1 MNRTIAIYPGRF
13 QPFGKHHAATF
24 MWLQNKFGK
33 ENAYI
38 VTSDKVEPGKSPF
51 NFNEKKAIIELYG
64 IDPSHIIKVKNPYN
78 PVELYGQFDLETTS
92 AVFLVGEKDMGE
104 DPRFKIGPKKDGSPS
119 FFQSYKGNEDNLQS
133 ISKHGYLIAAP
144 HVSLK
149 VPGYGEM
156 SGTEIRTALGDT
168 SKTREEKKE
177 IFQEIF
183 GWYSDKMANYIF
195 DKLENKIS
203 EKFSKDWWVKK
214 LITEATELYK
224 VVYRDIQGDEVESIQ
239 RFNNTQEA
247 EKFVASYEWESD
259 FERFDGDGNLE
270 FARETMY
277 YNPDDKQSYY
287 GYSIEPESYQINEMG
302 TSLKEEGPCW
312 DGYKQIGMKKKGK
325 KKVPNCVP
333 INEGGNVFG
342 TTSPIAKSDIEP
354 TLEVFVDRLS
364 KLFPSKA
371 STFKTFEKLGSVGK
385 KELSGDIDLAY
396 DVKNFFPDGITPDL
410 KGWGLDET
418 KYKELVAGFTK
429 RAKNASP
436 EKINLRAIIALI
448 EEKIDNA
455 YDDIEVDS
463 KGSGSGALFCSI
475 QQYDTN
481 KKPLPKYVQ
490 VDVNIGNL
498 DWLTFSYYSNTYS
511 GNVKGLHRTQLML
524 SLFANKNYTF
534 SHGAGVVNK
543 ETGEKVANNSQE
555 AIALLNQIYGFN
567 LDRGILNDYFK
578 LEEYIKATLTT
589 EEYNAIIDRYL
600 KILDSTRADIP
611 ENLQDYWIANQS
623 RLGLKGK
630 FLPAD
635 SKLIQ
640 YQTLNESGS
649 AGGGRIGRSF
659 VEKTK
664 EEYIKKVLSKFPGF
678 KAARISGSYN
688 TSSKEDFGDID
699 LIVMIEGDDKK
710 KIKQELAA
718 FLSSLPDDVI
728 VPFKSEK
735 YKGKKTL
742 SSGELVTILYPIV
755 GATDEYI
762 QIDNIIAI
770 SEEESNFKQAFLDYP
785 AEIQGLLLGLSK
797 AILLEEDPQEIFK
810 RLGIKNVPEL
820 GPDEEYEFNL
830 SSVALTLRIVKLSSD
845 FKEIER
851 KEVWK
856 TTQWNTI
863 KQLFSNFNI
872 DGSFEDLLYDIVR
885 KVKNPRSRNRI
896 KGIFK
901 SMISIKS
908 GEVGTP
914 KGVNKQRALDK
925 VADVL

>member
-1 MNRTIAIYPGRF
+1 MNKIIAIYPGRF

-78 PVELYGQFDLETTS
+78 PVELYGQFDPETTS
-92 AVFLVGEKDMGE
+92 AVVLVGEKDMGE

-133 ISKHGYLIAAP
+133 LSKHGYLIAAP

-156 SGTEIRTALGDT
+156 SGTEIRNVLGDT

-177 IFQEIF
+177 LFQEIF

-195 DKLENKIS
+195 DKLENKMT
-203 EKFSKDWWVKK
+203 EAFSKDWWLDK
-214 LITEATELYK
+214 LL
-224 VVYRDIQGDEVESIQ
+224 
-239 RFNNTQEA
+239 QE
-247 EKFVASYEWESD
+247 D
-259 FERFDGDGNLE
+259 
-270 FARETMY
+270 
-277 YNPDDKQSYY
+277 
-287 GYSIEPESYQINEMG
+287 
-302 TSLKEEGPCW
+302 CW
-312 DGYKQIGMKKKGK
+312 DEYKQVGMKKKGNRQ
-325 KKVPNCVP
+325 VPNCVP

-342 TTSPIAKSDIEP
+342 TTSPIAKADIEP

-364 KLFPSKA
+364 KLFPTKA
-371 STFKTFEKLGSVGK
+371 ATFKQFEKLGSVGK

-475 QQYDTN
+475 QQYDAN

-490 VDVNIGNL
+490 ADINIGNL

-534 SHGAGVVNK
+534 GHGTGVVNK
-543 ETGEKVANNSQE
+543 ETGEKVASNSQE

-567 LDRGILNDYFK
+567 LDRDILNDYFK
-578 LEEYIKATLTT
+578 LEEYLKANLST

-611 ENLQDYWIANQS
+611 DNLQDYWIASQA

-649 AGGGRIGRSF
+649 AGGGRINRSF

-664 EEYIKKVLSKFPGF
+664 DEYIKKVLSKFPGF

-810 RLGIKNVPEL
+810 RLGINNVPEL

-830 SSVALTLRIVKLSSD
+830 SSVALTLRIVKLSSE
-845 FKEIER
+845 FKELER

-872 DGSFEDLLYDIVR
+872 DGTFEDLLYDIVR

>member
-1 MNRTIAIYPGRF
+1 MNKIIAVYPGRF

-78 PVELYGQFDLETTS
+78 PVELYGQFDPETTS

-144 HVSLK
+144 HISLK

-156 SGTEIRTALGDT
+156 SGTEIRTVLGDT

-203 EKFSKDWWVKK
+203 EKFSKDWWLNK
-214 LITEATELYK
+214 LL
-224 VVYRDIQGDEVESIQ
+224 
-239 RFNNTQEA
+239 QE
-247 EKFVASYEWESD
+247 D
-259 FERFDGDGNLE
+259 
-270 FARETMY
+270 
-277 YNPDDKQSYY
+277 
-287 GYSIEPESYQINEMG
+287 
-302 TSLKEEGPCW
+302 CW
-312 DGYKQIGMKKKGK
+312 DGYKQVGMKKKGK
-325 KKVPNCVP
+325 KLVPNCVP

-342 TTSPIAKSDIEP
+342 TTSPIAKADIEP

-371 STFKTFEKLGSVGK
+371 ATFKQFEKLGSVGK

-410 KGWGLDET
+410 KGWGLDEA

-475 QQYDTN
+475 QQYDAN

-490 VDVNIGNL
+490 TDINIGNL

-555 AIALLNQIYGFN
+555 AINLLNQIYDFN
-567 LDRGILNDYFK
+567 LDRDILNDYFK

-611 ENLQDYWIANQS
+611 DNLQDYWIANQS

-664 EEYIKKVLSKFPGF
+664 EDYIKKVLSKFPGF

-718 FLSSLPDDVI
+718 FLSSLPDNVI

>member
-1 MNRTIAIYPGRF
+1 MNKIIALYPGRF

-78 PVELYGQFDLETTS
+78 PVELYGQFDPETTS
-92 AVFLVGEKDMGE
+92 AVVLVGEKDMGE

-133 ISKHGYLIAAP
+133 LSKHGYLIAAP

-156 SGTEIRTALGDT
+156 SGTEIRNVLGDT

-177 IFQEIF
+177 LFQEIF

-195 DKLENKIS
+195 DKLENKMT
-203 EKFSKDWWVKK
+203 EAFSKDWWLDK
-214 LITEATELYK
+214 LL
-224 VVYRDIQGDEVESIQ
+224 
-239 RFNNTQEA
+239 QE
-247 EKFVASYEWESD
+247 D
-259 FERFDGDGNLE
+259 
-270 FARETMY
+270 
-277 YNPDDKQSYY
+277 
-287 GYSIEPESYQINEMG
+287 
-302 TSLKEEGPCW
+302 CW
-312 DGYKQIGMKKKGK
+312 DGYKQVGMKKKGNRQ
-325 KKVPNCVP
+325 VPNCVP

-342 TTSPIAKSDIEP
+342 TTSPIAKADIEP
-354 TLEVFVDRLS
+354 TLEVFVDRLA
-364 KLFPSKA
+364 KLFPAKA
-371 STFKTFEKLGSVGK
+371 ATFKQFEKLGSVGK

-475 QQYDTN
+475 QQYDAN

-490 VDVNIGNL
+490 ADINIGNL

-543 ETGEKVANNSQE
+543 ETGEKVASNSQE

-567 LDRGILNDYFK
+567 LDRDILNDYFK
-578 LEEYIKATLTT
+578 LEEYLKANLSTD
-589 EEYNAIIDRYL
+589 EYNAIIDRYL

-649 AGGGRIGRSF
+649 AGGGRINRSF

-664 EEYIKKVLSKFPGF
+664 DEYIKKVLSKFPGF

-810 RLGIKNVPEL
+810 RLGINNVPEL

-830 SSVALTLRIVKLSSD
+830 SSVALTLRIVKLSSE
-845 FKEIER
+845 FKELER

-872 DGSFEDLLYDIVR
+872 DGTFEDLLYDIVR